1 MKCDYC
7 GKDEALPFRCQY
19 CHGSFCPEHR
29 LPENHNCPEIDQAI
43 EAKAQKQSYEYKV
56 TYAPTMPK
64 NKFSFSTTEIK
75 HLIIGALLVSGVGMS
90 WIISADFT
98 SLSFSLPDIPIVVLA
113 GLVVLF
119 TAAFFIHEIAHKLTA
134 QHFGLW
140 AEFRIILFGAIIT
153 LISIVSPLKFIS
165 PGAVMIAGSGDK
177 KVVGKTSIAGPLTNI
192 VFGFVALASA
202 FFLSWPYILLAV
214 FPAFFNATIS
224 VLNLIPIG
232 ILDGYKIFQWN
243 KVAWALAL
251 IPALAL
257 GVLVVVQYGYYLGF

>member
-29 LPENHNCPEIDQAI
+29 LPENHNCPEINQAI
-43 EAKAQKQSYEYKV
+43 EARAQKQSYEYKV
-56 TYAPTMPK
+56 TYAPSMVR
-64 NKFSFSTTEIK
+64 NKFRFSPTEIK

-90 WIISADFT
+90 WIIFAPGVSEFLFD
-98 SLSFSLPDIPIVVLA
+98 LPVIFV
-113 GLVVLF
+113 GLVILF
-119 TAAFFIHEIAHKLTA
+119 TAAFFTHEIAHKLTA

-192 VFGFVALASA
+192 VFGFAAFASA
-202 FFLSWPYILLAV
+202 LLLPWPYILLAV
-214 FPAFFNATIS
+214 YPAFFNATIS

-251 IPALAL
+251 VPAIAL
-257 GVLVVVQYGYYLGF
+257 GVLVVLRYGYLLGF

>member
-1 MKCDYC
+1 M
-7 GKDEALPFRCQY
+7 
-19 CHGSFCPEHR
+19 
-29 LPENHNCPEIDQAI
+29 PENHNCPEIDQAI
-43 EAKAQKQSYEYKV
+43 EARAQKQSYEYKV

-64 NKFSFSTTEIK
+64 KKFSFSPTEIK

-98 SLSFSLPDIPIVVLA
+98 NLSFTLPDIPIVVLA

-177 KVVGKTSIAGPLTNI
+177 RVVGKTSIAGPLTNI
-192 VFGFVALASA
+192 VFGFAALAFASVLGGTP
-202 FFLSWPYILLAV
+202 FILLAV
-214 FPAFFNATIS
+214 YPAFFNATIS
-224 VLNLIPIG
+224 VLNLIPLG

-251 IPALAL
+251 VPAIAL
-257 GVLVVVQYGYYLGF
+257 GVLVVVLYGGLLGF